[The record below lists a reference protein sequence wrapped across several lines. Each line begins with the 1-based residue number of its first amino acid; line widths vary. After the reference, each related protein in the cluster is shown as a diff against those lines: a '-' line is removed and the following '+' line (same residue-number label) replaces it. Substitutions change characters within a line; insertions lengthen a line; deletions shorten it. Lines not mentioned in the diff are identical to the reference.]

1 MKEIKRIMCC
11 CGGGMG
17 SSFMVRLNV
26 QKYLKQ
32 KGITG
37 IEVEHVSLGELSAQ
51 QFDLL
56 VVARDIVYQVRNY
69 PRIVELFKIMD
80 MKELTEKMARPSS
93 SRSISAIR
101 ARRSAMRRS

>member
-1 MKEIKRIMCC
+1 MAEIKHIMCC

-17 SSFMVRLNV
+17 SSFMVKLNV

-32 KGITG
+32 KGIKD

-51 QFDLL
+51 KFDLL
-56 VVARDIVYQVRNY
+56 VVARDIVYQCRQY

-80 MKELTEKMARPSS
+80 MKELTEKMDKAL
-93 SRSISAIR
+93 AETEDEFHIR
-101 ARRSAMRRS
+101 

>member
-1 MKEIKRIMCC
+1 MTEIKHIMCC

-32 KGITG
+32 RGITG

-51 QFDLL
+51 KFDLL
-56 VVARDIVYQVRNY
+56 VVARDIVYQVREY

-80 MKELTEKMARPSS
+80 MKELTEKMD
-93 SRSISAIR
+93 R
-101 ARRSAMRRS
+101 ALACEDDEYHIK